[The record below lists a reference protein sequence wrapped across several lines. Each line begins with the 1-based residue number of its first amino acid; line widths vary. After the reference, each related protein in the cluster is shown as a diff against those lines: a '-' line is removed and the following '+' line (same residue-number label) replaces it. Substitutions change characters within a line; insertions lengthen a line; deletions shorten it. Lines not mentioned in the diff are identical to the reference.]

1 MPNATTAPSII
12 GAFAAEFRRHR
23 GLAEGAAAQLTWE
36 QCRVTPD
43 PEANSIAVVMKH
55 VGGNLRSRWI
65 DPFTTDGEKG
75 FPSRDQI
82 AAGGPKP
89 WRNRDTEFV
98 DDFPDRAAMMAAW
111 NAGWAALDRAFVECT
126 DADLSRTLTIRG
138 EPHSLALALARSL
151 GHTAYHCGQ
160 IVQTAR
166 ILASRAGAP
175 WKTLTIP
182 KGGSAEFNRSK
193 GFDAAR

>member
-1 MPNATTAPSII
+1 MPSGRSVIDS
-12 GAFAAEFRRHR
+12 FAAEFRRHR

-36 QCRVTPD
+36 QLRATLD
-43 PEANSIAVVMKH
+43 PEANSIAVIMKH

-65 DPFTTDGEKG
+65 DPLTTDGE
-75 FPSRDQI
+75 
-82 AAGGPKP
+82 KP

-98 DDFPDRAAMMAAW
+98 DDFPDRDAMTAAW
-111 NAGWAALDRAFVECT
+111 NAGWDATERALASFT
-126 DADLSRTLTIRG
+126 DADLLRTLTIRG

-151 GHTAYHCGQ
+151 AHTAYHCGQ
-160 IVQTAR
+160 IVQAAR

-182 KGGSAEFNRSK
+182 RAGSAAFNRSK
-193 GFDAAR
+193 GFEPARPPAER